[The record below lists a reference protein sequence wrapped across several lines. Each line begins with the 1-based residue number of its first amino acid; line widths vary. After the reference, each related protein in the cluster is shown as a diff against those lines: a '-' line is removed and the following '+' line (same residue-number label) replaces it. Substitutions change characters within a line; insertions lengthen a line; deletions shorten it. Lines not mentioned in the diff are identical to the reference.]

1 MFQFKPHTH
10 PPEKVSLLLIT
21 WLRVTNMQHDK
32 INPRNQKAK
41 LFIMTGRKVN
51 SLEWVHK
58 TILQQPVCSPYCLA
72 LFVVHTRQITMPSKY
87 LKQLDL
93 NLNLNVNHLQTSV
106 SLFNGLGSSLTFRAG
121 VMYSWINVT
130 LCSSQLCIVW
140 LWHNVLFSQQP
151 CKQTHDAT
159 AWLLALRLDPLNK
172 GFCINGQTS
181 EEKGNGSQS
190 IPIAHVHGKDKVQST
205 NRPYTERVSLLPDLL
220 TRCCV
225 FYNWRL
231 N

>member
-51 SLEWVHK
+51 NLEWV
-58 TILQQPVCSPYCLA
+58 
-72 LFVVHTRQITMPSKY
+72 QITMPSKY
-87 LKQLDL
+87 LKQLNL